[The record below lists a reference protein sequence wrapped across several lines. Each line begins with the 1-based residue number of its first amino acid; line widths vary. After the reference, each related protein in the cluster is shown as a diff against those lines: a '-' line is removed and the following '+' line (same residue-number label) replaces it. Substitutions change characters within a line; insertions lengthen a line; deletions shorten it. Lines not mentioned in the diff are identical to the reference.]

1 MPFLLFYDVMKKL
14 YIFDEYA
21 NSLQNGIGTYIG
33 DLKKHLSDV
42 VEVSVLSFNDAAGS
56 FRKEEKEGVTYYR
69 FPAFCSG
76 SFLGNCEVGLAVLRL
91 EIADAPCNVF
101 LLNYFLCND
110 LLRALKE
117 YYPLSKTVFVIHDQ
131 IWTEK
136 LLGDRRKLKRII
148 NNPEAGDGYSVVRN
162 RVLMEREM
170 YELAD
175 NVVTV
180 SEDTQGLLRS
190 VYGLAAEK
198 VSFIPHGK
206 DICGKSRGL
215 RMRNA
220 KRKKMLLGADEKIM
234 LYVGRTTRCK
244 GFHATLAAF
253 EKVAQAFPQV
263 KLVVLGRASDVSEV
277 VRLCPVSKA
286 RIVFAGLVGKEEL
299 SRWYRVA
306 DIGLVPSYS
315 EQCGYAGM
323 EMMAW
328 GLPIVASDGLGVRKM
343 FKDGYNSVVAKI
355 GNREK
360 PEVFVNNLRRAMT
373 ALLEMDDRQIDRLR
387 RNARRTYRERYALR
401 EMKDAYLRL
410 IDELAAEDKNSSVA
424 LLPKETDR
432 AALYEMVLRCN
443 DLCSRGLFRG
453 RMGVVL
459 ALMEY
464 SRKHA
469 LLPLRDFCIYTIQRC
484 TALVPGNAETGF
496 ASGMAGIGWALDYLK
511 WRNLVDMDTAEICR
525 EIDRKL
531 MRCSPLRTVDYT
543 LDTGLEGLLTYV
555 NLHLYNN
562 RGKTV
567 FEDSFLAELRTVVKE
582 LPANA
587 GDNLRALASLFERL
601 IGGEECE
608 PDVSLS
614 QFVGDFRNGDITL
627 RHGLAGKLLDSL

>member
-1 MPFLLFYDVMKKL
+1 MKRL

-21 NSLQNGIGTYIG
+21 NSSQNGIGTYIG

-42 VEVSVLSFNDAAGS
+42 VEVSVLSFNDTVGS

-76 SFLGNCEVGLAVLRL
+76 SFLGNCEVGLTVMRL
-91 EIADAPCNVF
+91 EIADASCNIF

-110 LLRALKE
+110 LLRAMKE

-148 NNPEAGDGYSVVRN
+148 NNPEAGDGYSVLRN
-162 RVLMEREM
+162 QVLREREM

-175 NVVTV
+175 KVVTV
-180 SEDTQGLLRS
+180 SEDTQELLRS
-190 VYGLAAEK
+190 VYCLAAGK
-198 VSFIPHGK
+198 ISFIPHGK
-206 DICGKSRGL
+206 EICSMSRSL
-215 RMRNA
+215 RTRNA
-220 KRKKMLLGADEKIM
+220 KRKKMLLDADEKIM
-234 LYVGRTTRCK
+234 LYVGRATRCK

-263 KLVVLGRASDVSEV
+263 KLVVLGRVNDVSEV
-277 VRLCPVSKA
+277 VRLCPTSKT

-299 SRWYRVA
+299 RSWYQVA

-323 EMMAW
+323 EMMAC
-328 GLPIVASDGLGVRKM
+328 GLPIVASDGQGVRRM

-360 PEVFVNNLRRAMT
+360 PEVFVNNLGRAMM
-373 ALLEMDDRQIDRLR
+373 ALLEMDDQQLDRLR
-387 RNARRTYRERYALR
+387 RNARRTYSENYAMR
-401 EMKDAYLRL
+401 GMKDAYLRL
-410 IDELAAEDKNSSVA
+410 IDELASEDKNDSVA
-424 LLPKETDR
+424 ILPKEADR
-432 AALYEMVLRCN
+432 SALYEMILGCN
-443 DLCSRGLFRG
+443 DLYSRGLFKG

-464 SRKHA
+464 SRKYA
-469 LLPLRDFCIYTIQRC
+469 LLPLKDFCIYTIQRC
-484 TALVPGNAETGF
+484 TVLVPGNTETGF

-511 WRNLVDMDTAEICR
+511 WRNLVDIDTAGICR
-525 EIDRKL
+525 EIDRRL
-531 MRCSPLRTVDYT
+531 MRCSPLRTADYT
-543 LDTGLEGLLTYV
+543 LDTGLEGLLIYV

-567 FEDSFLAELRTVVKE
+567 FEDSYLAELRTVVKN

-587 GDNLRALASLFERL
+587 GDNLRAQASLFERL
-601 IGGEECE
+601 IDGEECE

-627 RHGLAGKLLDSL
+627 RHGLAGKLLGSL